1 MCHNLVSTYGHLEMT
16 DEARRVQRY
25 VRALTK

>member
-1 MCHNLVSTYGHLEMT
+1 MCQHLVNSYGHLEQT

-25 VRALTK
+25 VAALAR